1 MGVNTLALSSILAL
15 ATAAFA
21 TASPLAS
28 FETVS
33 TLTTPTNGAEIL
45 AYDRVNAQLLATSG
59 TSIEFI
65 RIDPQTGALSPLLTL
80 NLREQFPWL
89 GNISSVAVDP
99 AGRGFA
105 AAAMIPTANTT
116 QRGRIAFINLASR
129 AVLTTIEVGYHPD
142 CVSFT
147 PNGTRLLTADE
158 GERSPDASREDP
170 PGGIS
175 VIDLSAIV
183 DTPDLAGLG
192 QSAARTSDF
201 SASTLAPGVTLAGLR
216 IAPDRIAQPLRD
228 LEPEYIAASNS
239 GAWVSLQENNALAY
253 FSFAT
258 QRWERIVPL
267 GYRTVT
273 IDASDTDN
281 QTSSTGTVLAMP
293 MPDTI
298 VRFHAGG
305 RDYLAAVNEGDTRDT
320 DEARAASMP
329 WTDTLTRSLELTCG
343 PDPRSDDTLG
353 RLKISI
359 PDSDPDADG
368 VLDRL
373 VAFGTRSF
381 SIYDWQT
388 GTLVYDSAGLIEQ
401 VSRSQFPALFNA
413 NTGSVS
419 ERDARSDDRGPEP
432 ESLATATV
440 SGKPHL
446 IVGLE
451 RPGPLLLFEVSDPSA
466 PRLVAITNHTP
477 GDRQGIAPEG
487 STAIVIDGQTHL
499 AVAFEVSGTVAL
511 YRLGPMQE
519 PSDTPAAN

>member
-1 MGVNTLALSSILAL
+1 MNTTSLLSAFAL
-15 ATAAFA
+15 ATTGTLAA
-21 TASPLAS
+21 ASAPAS
-28 FETVS
+28 FETVGV
-33 TLTTPTNGAEIL
+33 LTTPTQGAEIL
-45 AYDRVNAQLLATSG
+45 AHDPARNMLLVTSG

-65 RIDPQTGALSPLLTL
+65 NIDPSTATLSATQTFD
-80 NLREQFPWL
+80 LRETFPWL
-89 GNISSVAVDP
+89 GGVSSVAVDP

-105 AAAMIPTANTT
+105 AAALIPTANTT
-116 QRGRIAFINLASR
+116 QRGRIAFIDLASR
-129 AVLTTIEVGYHPD
+129 TILTTIEVGYHPD

-147 PNGTRLLTADE
+147 PSGMRLLTADE

-170 PGGIS
+170 PGGLS
-175 VIDLSAIV
+175 VIDLSAVV
-183 DTPDLAGLG
+183 DTSDLAGLG
-192 QSAARTSDF
+192 QSAARTYDF

-216 IAPDRIAQPLRD
+216 IAPDRVDQPLRD
-228 LEPEYIAASNS
+228 IEPEYIAASNS

-253 FSFAT
+253 FSFTT

-281 QTSSTGTVLAMP
+281 QIVSTGTVLAMP

-298 VRFHAGG
+298 VRFRAGG
-305 RDYLAAVNEGDTRDT
+305 RDYLAAVDEGDTRDI

-329 WTDTLTRSLELTCG
+329 WTDALTRSLEFTCG
-343 PDPRSDDTLG
+343 QDPRSDNALG

-359 PDSDPDADG
+359 PESDPDGDG

-381 SIYDWQT
+381 SIYDWDT
-388 GTLVYDSAGLIEQ
+388 GALVYQSGGLIEQ
-401 VSRSQFPALFNA
+401 LSRTQFPALFNA
-413 NTGSVS
+413 NTGSAS

-432 ESLATATV
+432 ESLATATINDR
-440 SGKPHL
+440 PHL

-451 RPGPLLLFEVSDPSA
+451 RPGPLLLFDVSDPRA
-466 PRLVAITNHTP
+466 PQLVSITNHTP
-477 GDRQGIAPEG
+477 GDRHGVAPEG
-487 STAIVIDGQTHL
+487 SAAFVIDGQTHL

-511 YRLGPMQE
+511 YRLG
-519 PSDTPAAN
+519 SCD